1 MELTRRELVNKAR
14 IAVLAILTLSVINL
28 CFMIF
33 SNLVGMRAFPDYSPM
48 VMTLFNVFLITL
60 GLLSI
65 WQLFTGIDG
74 HAMRGKILLL
84 LAVEFFAV
92 YVADIANIFPR
103 STEPMGQTP
112 FAVEIF
118 GAVLAVLLFVSA
130 SWYIKAVNVPESV

>member
-1 MELTRRELVNKAR
+1 MNKAR

-60 GLLSI
+60 GLLSV
-65 WQLFTGIDG
+65 WQLFAGIDG
-74 HAMRGKILLL
+74 HAMRGKILIL
-84 LAVEFFAV
+84 LAVEFFVV
-92 YVADIANIFPR
+92 YAADITNIFPR
-103 STEPMGQTP
+103 SVEPMGQTL
-112 FAVEIF
+112 FMLEIC

-130 SWYIKAVNVPESV
+130 GWYVKAVNVSESV

>member
-1 MELTRRELVNKAR
+1 MNKAR
-14 IAVLAILTLSVINL
+14 IAVLAILTLSIINL

>member
-1 MELTRRELVNKAR
+1 MNKAR

-60 GLLSI
+60 GLLSV
-65 WQLFTGIDG
+65 WQLFAGIDG
-74 HAMRGKILLL
+74 HAMRGKILIL
-84 LAVEFFAV
+84 LAVEFFVV
-92 YVADIANIFPR
+92 YAADITNIFPR
-103 STEPMGQTP
+103 SVEPMGQTL
-112 FAVEIF
+112 FMLEIC

-130 SWYIKAVNVPESV
+130 CWYMKAVSEPESV

>member
-1 MELTRRELVNKAR
+1 MNKAR
-14 IAVLAILTLSVINL
+14 IAVLAILTLSVISL

-48 VMTLFNVFLITL
+48 VMTLFNVFLMTL

-84 LAVEFFAV
+84 LAVEYFAV
-92 YVADIANIFPR
+92 YAADIANIFPR
-103 STEPMGQTP
+103 SAEPMGQTL
-112 FAVEIF
+112 FMLEIF
-118 GAVLAVLLFVSA
+118 GAALAVLLFVSA
-130 SWYIKAVNVPESV
+130 GWYIKAVFTYASI

>member
-1 MELTRRELVNKAR
+1 MELTRKKLVNKAR
-14 IAVLAILTLSVINL
+14 MAVLAILTLSVINL

-33 SNLVGMRAFPDYSPM
+33 SNLVGVRAFPDYSPM
-48 VMTLFNVFLITL
+48 VLTLFNVFLMTL

-92 YVADIANIFPR
+92 YAADIANIFPR
-103 STEPMGQTP
+103 SAEPIG
-112 FAVEIF
+112 
-118 GAVLAVLLFVSA
+118 
-130 SWYIKAVNVPESV
+130 

>member
-1 MELTRRELVNKAR
+1 
-14 IAVLAILTLSVINL
+14 
-28 CFMIF
+28 MIF
-33 SNLVGMRAFPDYSPM
+33 SNLVGVRAFPDYSPM
-48 VMTLFNVFLITL
+48 VMTLFNVFLMTL

-92 YVADIANIFPR
+92 YAADIANIFPR
-103 STEPMGQTP
+103 SAEPIGQML
-112 FAVEIF
+112 FAVEVL

-130 SWYIKAVNVPESV
+130 GWYVKRVDGAESR

>member
-1 MELTRRELVNKAR
+1 MNKAR
-14 IAVLAILTLSVINL
+14 IAVLAILTLLVINL

-33 SNLVGMRAFPDYSPM
+33 SNLIGMRAFPDYSPM
-48 VMTLFNVFLITL
+48 VMTLFNVFLMTL

-84 LAVEFFAV
+84 LAVEFFVV
-92 YVADIANIFPR
+92 YVAGVTNIFPR
-103 STEPMGQTP
+103 SVAPMGQML

-130 SWYIKAVNVPESV
+130 SWYMKSAPTHNSM

>member
-1 MELTRRELVNKAR
+1 MNKAR
-14 IAVLAILTLSVINL
+14 IAVLAILTLSIISL

-60 GLLSI
+60 GLLSV

-74 HAMRGKILLL
+74 HEMRGKILLL

-92 YVADIANIFPR
+92 YAADIANIFPR
-103 STEPMGQTP
+103 STEPMGQTL
-112 FAVEIF
+112 FMLEVF

-130 SWYIKAVNVPESV
+130 CWYMKAVDVAESRKIFL

>member
-1 MELTRRELVNKAR
+1 MESTRRELVNKAR
-14 IAVLAILTLSVINL
+14 MAVLAILTLSVINL

-48 VMTLFNVFLITL
+48 IMTLFNVFLMTL
-60 GLLSI
+60 GLLSV

-84 LAVEFFAV
+84 LAVEFFVV
-92 YVADIANIFPR
+92 YAADITNIFPR
-103 STEPMGQTP
+103 STEPMGQTL
-112 FAVEIF
+112 FAVEVF

-130 SWYIKAVNVPESV
+130 GWYVKAVDVAD